1 MRALSIVESTALAK
15 VGKVED
21 LGEGTHNVDFFVHVR
36 GALKQGASYSQNIV
50 AAANFQTLFYLALS
64 KMNGTTAEFIANL
77 ATEALALEDNAEA
90 KAKMEAELA
99 TIKATADAAVQKIK
113 AATNRSCKGKLT
125 AAVTAVVVPAEAVDK
140 SRVAAAA

>member
-21 LGEGTHNVDFFVHVR
+21 LGDNSVHPVDFYVHVR
-36 GALKQGASYSQNIV
+36 GTMKQGEGYTQNFP
-50 AAANFQTLFYLALS
+50 AAANLQALLIVALS
-64 KMNGTTAEFIANL
+64 KLNAQTAESVASL
-77 ATEALALEDNAEA
+77 VDEAEKLESKALESEVA
-90 KAKMEAELA
+90 KVKGY
-99 TIKATADAAVQKIK
+99 ADAAVQRIK
-113 AATNRSCKGKLT
+113 EATKRSCKGKLT